1 MSRQDSSN
9 RQRILNFPVH
19 PEYTFENFI
28 LSTGSDFAF
37 TTARQFSTPGTA
49 PSQSLFIAGAAG
61 LGKTHLLMAA
71 GNLASETQSA
81 LYIHCDDFLAT
92 VAGGEKSNEAALAPL
107 ETVDLLL
114 MDDMDRIAGHT
125 EAQEKLYLVFNTRR
139 EHDKRIVF
147 AGRTAPNRLPDTES
161 YLRSRFQWGVTAE
174 LGPIDDATTGQL
186 VKKLGQDMNLE
197 VPDKI
202 THYLLTRLPRDFS
215 SIKNAVSRINT
226 ESLARR
232 QKVTLPLVKAAL
244 GLQDS

>member
-19 PEYTFENFI
+19 PEYTFDNFI
-28 LSTGSDFAF
+28 LSTGSKFAF
-37 TTARQFSTPGTA
+37 TTARQFSTADTA

-81 LYIHCDDFLAT
+81 LYIHCEDFVAT
-92 VAGGEKSNEAALAPL
+92 VTDREKSGETALAPL

-125 EAQEKLYLVFNTRR
+125 EAQERLYLVFNTRR
-139 EHDKRIVF
+139 EQDKRIVF
-147 AGRTAPNRLPDTES
+147 AGRTAPNRLPDTEN
-161 YLRSRFQWGVTAE
+161 YLRSRFQWGITAE
-174 LGPIDDATTGQL
+174 LGPIDDATTARL
-186 VKKLGQDMNLE
+186 IHKLAQDLGLDI
-197 VPDKI
+197 PGKI
-202 THYLLTRLPRDFS
+202 AHYLLTRLPRDFS
-215 SIKNAVSRINT
+215 SIKNAVARINT

-244 GLQDS
+244 GLQDA